1 MTVYESLKSDHDKVE
16 KLLQKLNKAQS
27 AEADERT
34 FQTMKTELILH
45 SKAEEK
51 VFYSALR
58 AHSEARDLVHHAQG
72 EHKKVEELLEEM
84 SDLDPQEE
92 DFRTQLEQLHSAV
105 KDHVEEEEGKM
116 FDLARKLIPND
127 EARRLDESFQQE
139 KNNLKSELPEAAG
152 AQAQP
157 RGRARR

>member
-1 MTVYESLKSDHDKVE
+1 MTIYESLKSDHDKVE
-16 KLLQKLNKAQS
+16 KLLQKLNKAQG

-58 AHSEARDLVHHAQG
+58 AHSEARDLVQHAQG

-92 DFRTQLEQLHSAV
+92 DFRTQLEELHSAV

-116 FDLARKLIPND
+116 FDLARKLIPSD

-139 KNNLKSELPEAAG
+139 KNNLKSELPEAA
-152 AQAQP
+152 QAQP